1 MRSILEKAFVAL
13 LNEEHDK
20 AEEMFHK
27 FIVERARQ
35 IHESNRAGE
44 DFVLDENWEEEI
56 TTESYFTE
64 EDLADLED
72 GEGEAGGEGDENPF
86 AAADD
91 AEGAEFGGDDAGAD
105 DAAGDEFGAADLG
118 ADDAEADL
126 GADLGADDL
135 DGGDASIESLEDK
148 IDELTAK
155 FEAMMD
161 AIGADDV
168 DADVDA
174 DADADAQA
182 DDAAADFG
190 GDDEAGEVDAGALE
204 DDMDGADD
212 SEGEAQEDDAEQA
225 FGESEESDDEFDDI
239 TESIIDELEKVQ
251 VSLTTDGVEIAAGKS
266 FQQNKT
272 SSIPQKSKDA
282 RQGGEP
288 VKQKVT
294 NHKHFNR
301 ETAPTVAD
309 MKARKNTLSKADSTQ
324 SKVSKEGDASAEIN
338 KIDSNGNNKSLTP
351 GGKPGFKAK

>member
-72 GEGEAGGEGDENPF
+72 GDGSEEAGEENPF

-91 AEGAEFGGDDAGAD
+91 AEGDEFGDDAAGAD
-105 DAAGDEFGAADLG
+105 DAAG
-118 ADDAEADL
+118 DL
-126 GADLGADDL
+126 GADLGADDA
-135 DGGDASIESLEDK
+135 DVAADDFGGDDMGDEADAGSIESLEDK

-161 AIGADDV
+161 AIGADDAEG
-168 DADVDA
+168 DFDA
-174 DADADAQA
+174 DADMQADDAEGDFGADTEVDADSVEDDMDGADAQA
-182 DDAAADFG
+182 DDAEQQD
-190 GDDEAGEVDAGALE
+190 
-204 DDMDGADD
+204 
-212 SEGEAQEDDAEQA
+212 DDAEQ
-225 FGESEESDDEFDDI
+225 FGESEEGDDEFDDI
-239 TESIIDELEKVQ
+239 NESIIDELEKIQ

-272 SSIPQKSKDA
+272 SSIPQKSKEA

-309 MKARKNTLSKADSTQ
+309 MKARKNTLKKADSTQ

>member
-72 GEGEAGGEGDENPF
+72 GDGSEEAGEENPF

-91 AEGAEFGGDDAGAD
+91 AEGDEFGDDAAGAD
-105 DAAGDEFGAADLG
+105 DAAG
-118 ADDAEADL
+118 DL
-126 GADLGADDL
+126 GADLGADDA
-135 DGGDASIESLEDK
+135 DVAADDFGGDDMDAEADAGSIESLEDK

-161 AIGADDV
+161 AIGADDAEGDF
-168 DADVDA
+168 DADTDM
-174 DADADAQA
+174 QA
-182 DDAAADFG
+182 DDAEGDFG
-190 GDDEAGEVDAGALE
+190 ADTEVDADSVE
-204 DDMDGADD
+204 DDMDGAD
-212 SEGEAQEDDAEQA
+212 AQADDGAEQQDDDAEQ
-225 FGESEESDDEFDDI
+225 FGESEEGDDEFDDI
-239 TESIIDELEKVQ
+239 NESIIDELEKIQ

-272 SSIPQKSKDA
+272 SSIPQKSKEA

-301 ETAPTVAD
+301 ETAPTVSD
-309 MKARKNTLSKADSTQ
+309 MKARKNTLKKADSTQ

>member
-20 AEEMFHK
+20 AEELFHK

-72 GEGEAGGEGDENPF
+72 GEGDAGEGDENPF

-91 AEGAEFGGDDAGAD
+91 AEGAEFGADDAEAPADDFGADAEGAD
-105 DAAGDEFGAADLG
+105 DAA
-118 ADDAEADL
+118 ADL

-135 DGGDASIESLEDK
+135 DADAGSIESLEDK

-168 DADVDA
+168 DADA
-174 DADADAQA
+174 DADADAGDFGA
-182 DDAAADFG
+182 DDA
-190 GDDEAGEVDAGALE
+190 EGEVDADAADVDADAVE
-204 DDMDGADD
+204 DDMDGAQD
-212 SEGEAQEDDAEQA
+212 DDAEQA
-225 FGESEESDDEFDDI
+225 FGESEEADDEFDDI

-251 VSLTTDGVEIAAGKS
+251 VSLTSDGVEIAAGKS

-272 SSIPQKSKDA
+272 SSIPQKSKEA

-309 MKARKNTLSKADSTQ
+309 MKARKNTLKKADSTQ

>member
-72 GEGEAGGEGDENPF
+72 GDGSEEAGEENPF

-91 AEGAEFGGDDAGAD
+91 AEGDEFGDDAAGAD
-105 DAAGDEFGAADLG
+105 DAAG
-118 ADDAEADL
+118 DL
-126 GADLGADDL
+126 GADLGADDA
-135 DGGDASIESLEDK
+135 DVAADDFGGDDMGAEADAGSIESLEDK

-161 AIGADDV
+161 AIGADDAEGDFDADTDMQADDAEGDFGADTEV
-168 DADVDA
+168 DADSVED
-174 DADADAQA
+174 DMDGADAQA
-182 DDAAADFG
+182 DDAEQQD
-190 GDDEAGEVDAGALE
+190 
-204 DDMDGADD
+204 
-212 SEGEAQEDDAEQA
+212 DDAEQ
-225 FGESEESDDEFDDI
+225 FGESEEGDDEFDDI
-239 TESIIDELEKVQ
+239 NESIIDELEKIQ

-272 SSIPQKSKDA
+272 SSIPQKSKEA

-301 ETAPTVAD
+301 ETAPTVSD
-309 MKARKNTLSKADSTQ
+309 MKARKNTLKKADSTQ

>member
-20 AEEMFHK
+20 AEELFHK

-72 GEGEAGGEGDENPF
+72 GEGDEAGEGEENPF

-91 AEGAEFGGDDAGAD
+91 AEGAEFGADEEGAE
-105 DAAGDEFGAADLG
+105 AAGDDLAGDLG
-118 ADDAEADL
+118 ADDAVAGDDF
-126 GADLGADDL
+126 GADFDGAA
-135 DGGDASIESLEDK
+135 GEEEASIESLEDK

-161 AIGADDV
+161 AIGADEGEGDL
-168 DADVDA
+168 DA
-174 DADADAQA
+174 DADADA
-182 DDAAADFG
+182 DADFG
-190 GDDEAGEVDAGALE
+190 GDVDAEAGDVDASAVE

-212 SEGEAQEDDAEQA
+212 EAAASDDEAGEGDDEQT
-225 FGESEESDDEFDDI
+225 FESEESDDEFDDI
-239 TESIIDELEKVQ
+239 NESIIDELEKIQ
-251 VSLTTDGVEIAAGKS
+251 VTLVDGKEIAAGGS
-266 FQQNKT
+266 IQQNRT
-272 SSIPQKSKDA
+272 SMIPQKSKEA

-301 ETAPTVAD
+301 ETAPAVAD
-309 MKARKNTLSKADSTQ
+309 MKARKNTLKKADSTQ

-338 KIDSNGNNKSLTP
+338 KIDSNGNTKSLTP

>member
-72 GEGEAGGEGDENPF
+72 GDGSEEAGEENPF

-91 AEGAEFGGDDAGAD
+91 AEGDEFGDDAAGAD
-105 DAAGDEFGAADLG
+105 DAAGD
-118 ADDAEADL
+118 L
-126 GADLGADDL
+126 GADLGAGDADAAADDF
-135 DGGDASIESLEDK
+135 GGDDMGDEADAGSIESLEDK

-161 AIGADDV
+161 AIGADDAEG
-168 DADVDA
+168 DFDA
-174 DADADAQA
+174 DADMQADDAEGDFGADTEVDADSVEDDMDGADAQA
-182 DDAAADFG
+182 DDAEQQD
-190 GDDEAGEVDAGALE
+190 
-204 DDMDGADD
+204 
-212 SEGEAQEDDAEQA
+212 DDAEQ
-225 FGESEESDDEFDDI
+225 FGESEEGDDEFDDI
-239 TESIIDELEKVQ
+239 NESIIDELEKIQ

-272 SSIPQKSKDA
+272 SSIPQKSKEA

-301 ETAPTVAD
+301 ETAPTVSD
-309 MKARKNTLSKADSTQ
+309 MKARKNTLKKADSTQ

>member
-20 AEEMFHK
+20 AEELFHK

-64 EDLADLED
+64 EDLSDLED
-72 GEGEAGGEGDENPF
+72 GEGEDAAGEEAGEENPF
-86 AAADD
+86 ADADEAADD
-91 AEGAEFGGDDAGAD
+91 FGADEDGMEAAGDDLAADLGDD
-105 DAAGDEFGAADLG
+105 DAAGDDFGADF
-118 ADDAEADL
+118 DAVE
-126 GADLGADDL
+126 GEEE
-135 DGGDASIESLEDK
+135 ASIESLEDK

-161 AIGADDV
+161 AIGADEGEDFEAEA
-168 DADVDA
+168 DADADFDA
-174 DADADAQA
+174 DADADEF
-182 DDAAADFG
+182 DA
-190 GDDEAGEVDAGALE
+190 EAGEVDAESLE
-204 DDMDGADD
+204 DDMDGA
-212 SEGEAQEDDAEQA
+212 SEEESEEESEDT
-225 FGESEESDDEFDDI
+225 FESEESDDEFDDI

-251 VSLTTDGVEIAAGKS
+251 VSLVDGKEIAAGGS
-266 FQQNKT
+266 ITQNRT
-272 SSIPQKSKDA
+272 SMIPQKSKEA

-309 MKARKNTLSKADSTQ
+309 MKPRRNTLKKADSTQ

>member
-72 GEGEAGGEGDENPF
+72 GDGSEEAGEENPF

-91 AEGAEFGGDDAGAD
+91 AEGDEFGDDAAGAD
-105 DAAGDEFGAADLG
+105 DAAG
-118 ADDAEADL
+118 DL
-126 GADLGADDL
+126 GADLGADDA
-135 DGGDASIESLEDK
+135 DVAADDFGGDDMDAEADAGSIESLEDK

-161 AIGADDV
+161 AIGADDAEG
-168 DADVDA
+168 DFDA
-174 DADADAQA
+174 DADMQADDAEGDFGADTEVDADSVEDDMDGADAQA
-182 DDAAADFG
+182 DDAEQQD
-190 GDDEAGEVDAGALE
+190 
-204 DDMDGADD
+204 
-212 SEGEAQEDDAEQA
+212 DDAEQ
-225 FGESEESDDEFDDI
+225 FGESEEGDDEFDDI
-239 TESIIDELEKVQ
+239 NESIIDELEKIQ

-272 SSIPQKSKDA
+272 SSIPQKSKEA

-309 MKARKNTLSKADSTQ
+309 MKARKNTLKKADSTQ

>member
-72 GEGEAGGEGDENPF
+72 GEGDAGEGDENPF

-91 AEGAEFGGDDAGAD
+91 AEGAEFGADDAEAPADDFGADEAGAD
-105 DAAGDEFGAADLG
+105 DAAADLG
-118 ADDAEADL
+118 ADM
-126 GADLGADDL
+126 GADDMEA
-135 DGGDASIESLEDK
+135 DAGSIESLEDK

-168 DADVDA
+168 DADADADAGADFGADDAEGEVDA
-174 DADADAQA
+174 DAADMDADA
-182 DDAAADFG
+182 
-190 GDDEAGEVDAGALE
+190 VE
-204 DDMDGADD
+204 DDMDGAQEDD
-212 SEGEAQEDDAEQA
+212 AAASQDDDAEQA
-225 FGESEESDDEFDDI
+225 FGESEEGDDEFDDI

-251 VSLTTDGVEIAAGKS
+251 VSLTTDGVEIAAGKG

-272 SSIPQKSKDA
+272 SSIPQKSKEA

-309 MKARKNTLSKADSTQ
+309 MKARKNTLKKADSTQ

>member
-72 GEGEAGGEGDENPF
+72 GEGDAGEGDENPF

-91 AEGAEFGGDDAGAD
+91 AEGAEFGADDAEVPADDFGADAEGAD
-105 DAAGDEFGAADLG
+105 DAAADLG
-118 ADDAEADL
+118 AEM
-126 GADLGADDL
+126 GADDF
-135 DGGDASIESLEDK
+135 GAEEDAGSIESLEDK

-168 DADVDA
+168 DADA
-174 DADADAQA
+174 DADADV
-182 DDAAADFG
+182 DAFG
-190 GDDEAGEVDAGALE
+190 GDDVEGEVDADAAEVDADAVE
-204 DDMDGADD
+204 DDMDGAQDD
-212 SEGEAQEDDAEQA
+212 DAAASQDDDAEQ
-225 FGESEESDDEFDDI
+225 FGESEEGDDEFDDI

-251 VSLTTDGVEIAAGKS
+251 VSLTSDGVEIAAGKS

-272 SSIPQKSKDA
+272 SSIPQKSKEA

-309 MKARKNTLSKADSTQ
+309 MKARKNTLKKADSTQ

>member
-72 GEGEAGGEGDENPF
+72 GDGSEEAGEENPF

-91 AEGAEFGGDDAGAD
+91 AEGDEFGDDAAGAD
-105 DAAGDEFGAADLG
+105 DAAG
-118 ADDAEADL
+118 DL
-126 GADLGADDL
+126 GADLGADDA
-135 DGGDASIESLEDK
+135 DVAADDFGGDDMDAEADAGSIESLEDK

-161 AIGADDV
+161 AIGADDAEG
-168 DADVDA
+168 DFDA
-174 DADADAQA
+174 DADMQADDAEGDFGADTEVDADSVEDDMDGADAQA
-182 DDAAADFG
+182 DDAEQQD
-190 GDDEAGEVDAGALE
+190 
-204 DDMDGADD
+204 
-212 SEGEAQEDDAEQA
+212 DDAEQ
-225 FGESEESDDEFDDI
+225 FGESEEGDDEFDDI
-239 TESIIDELEKVQ
+239 NESIIDELEKIQ

-272 SSIPQKSKDA
+272 SSIPQKSKEA

-301 ETAPTVAD
+301 ETAPTVSD
-309 MKARKNTLSKADSTQ
+309 MKARKNTLKKADSTQ

>member
-72 GEGEAGGEGDENPF
+72 GDGSEEAGEENPF

-91 AEGAEFGGDDAGAD
+91 AEGDEFGDDAAGAD
-105 DAAGDEFGAADLG
+105 DAAG
-118 ADDAEADL
+118 DL
-126 GADLGADDL
+126 GADLGADDA
-135 DGGDASIESLEDK
+135 DVAADDFGGDDMGAEADAGSIESLEDK

-161 AIGADDV
+161 AIGADDAEG
-168 DADVDA
+168 DFDA
-174 DADADAQA
+174 DADMQADDAEGDFGADTEVDADSVEDDMDGADAQA
-182 DDAAADFG
+182 DDAEQQD
-190 GDDEAGEVDAGALE
+190 
-204 DDMDGADD
+204 
-212 SEGEAQEDDAEQA
+212 DDAEQ
-225 FGESEESDDEFDDI
+225 FGESEEGDDEFDDI
-239 TESIIDELEKVQ
+239 NESIIDELEKIQ

-272 SSIPQKSKDA
+272 SSIPQKSKEA

-301 ETAPTVAD
+301 ETAPTVSD
-309 MKARKNTLSKADSTQ
+309 MKARKNTLKKADSTQ

>member
-72 GEGEAGGEGDENPF
+72 GEGDAGEGDENPF

-91 AEGAEFGGDDAGAD
+91 AEGAEFGADDAEASADDFGADAEGAD
-105 DAAGDEFGAADLG
+105 DAAADLG
-118 ADDAEADL
+118 ADM
-126 GADLGADDL
+126 GADMDADA
-135 DGGDASIESLEDK
+135 DAGSIESLEDK

-168 DADVDA
+168 DADADADAGADFGADAEGEVDA
-174 DADADAQA
+174 DAADVDADA
-182 DDAAADFG
+182 
-190 GDDEAGEVDAGALE
+190 VE
-204 DDMDGADD
+204 DDMDGAQDD
-212 SEGEAQEDDAEQA
+212 DAAASQDDDAEQ
-225 FGESEESDDEFDDI
+225 FGESEEGDDEFDDI

-251 VSLTTDGVEIAAGKS
+251 VSLTSDGVEIAAGKS

-272 SSIPQKSKDA
+272 SSIPQKSKEA

-309 MKARKNTLSKADSTQ
+309 MKARKNTLKKADSTQ